1 MSPLMNAFQPN
12 PRTTLLA
19 SLFLTLG
26 CGNGGPSGPPIPSKA
41 ERLKT
46 AEVMDEM
53 RGFDPYFIGTPLS
66 KVVNVGKPD
75 SYVYTKTGVKLSAYR
90 KTNSQVKIGGTI
102 FKNMSLYFGRSQE
115 MQMYRFT
122 RSLEQDLKEAR
133 ESARKAARKR
143 PDAEADAG
151 PDAEQVAAIQL
162 AHQVA
167 CESVSEKLTEAW
179 GPGTPR
185 GPGKLV
191 WVGHEIEGSWEYSP
205 VRGIP
210 TCFVEVRAV
219 EPR

>member
-1 MSPLMNAFQPN
+1 MNVFQTN
-12 PRTTLLA
+12 PRSALLA

-26 CGNGGPSGPPIPSKA
+26 CGGDEPTGPPVPSKE

-46 AEVMDEM
+46 AEIMDEM
-53 RGFDPYFIGTPLS
+53 RGFEPYFIGTPLN
-66 KVVNVGKPD
+66 KVVNVGKPE
-75 SYVYTKTGVKLSAYR
+75 SYVYTETGVKLSTY
-90 KTNSQVKIGGTI
+90 KKSTIEVKIGDMI
-102 FKNMSLYFGRSQE
+102 FENMSLYFGRSKE

-122 RSLEQDLKEAR
+122 RSLEQDITKARGEERAKARANPEA
-133 ESARKAARKR
+133 ETDEVDAAEKI
-143 PDAEADAG
+143 
-151 PDAEQVAAIQL
+151 AAIQL
-162 AHQVA
+162 KHKQA

-191 WVGHEIEGSWEYSP
+191 WVGHEIEGSWEYTP

-210 TCFVEVRAV
+210 ICFFEVRAV